1 MGASKIPKPYQ
12 SQFRNRV
19 KKILHQKNRTELLNW
34 TKSYKKVDFHACEKE
49 EFEMKSYFK
58 TMNIASSRLYFKI
71 QNYITPTIKLNFKS
85 DQKFRKMKF
94 VCSDCI
100 EEENANLSQSMS
112 LEPGRVQLEISSR
125 KYLGYPDSQ
134 NHQILFC
141 QANADLREGKNI
153 LENENDCVSFFQQL
167 LERRLNKLS

>member
-1 MGASKIPKPYQ
+1 MSERGLQNYQKLTKP
-12 SQFRNRV
+12 QFRNRV

-34 TKSYKKVDFHACEKE
+34 TKSYKKVDFQACEKE

-71 QNYITPTIKLNFKS
+71 QNSITPTIKLNFKS

-100 EEENANLSQSMS
+100 EDENANLSQSMS

-134 NHQILFC
+134 NHQMLFC
-141 QANADLREGKNI
+141 QANTDLRKVRNL
-153 LENENDCVSFFQQL
+153 LENEMIVYPFSSNYWK
-167 LERRLNKLS
+167 EE